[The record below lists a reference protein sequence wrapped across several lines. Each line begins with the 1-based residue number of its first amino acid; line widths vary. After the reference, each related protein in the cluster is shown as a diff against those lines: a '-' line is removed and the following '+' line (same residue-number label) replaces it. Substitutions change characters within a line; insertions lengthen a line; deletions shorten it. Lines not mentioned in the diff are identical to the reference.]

1 MDSVSFPGDSYAQ
14 RVLVRSVFLA
24 EERTIISRICRTS
37 GPSFISLLA
46 PAHEKLL
53 RGQRERESVQSMD
66 IDRALKFTFFLHL
79 ELGRSCITSIIAANH
94 IFLASCALGVRVRC
108 RRHHRLSKN
117 LPLSQSPPYLPF
129 VHGSA
134 PLSKATRARVSEAW
148 RRGGLRKNSAGA
160 LLEKKVCVDSAG
172 RASAGNCPNSE
183 TASIHSTK
191 AILHLPSSLHL
202 SPSVAW
208 LPSST
213 WPVSESYSHC
223 LCERRSPSLSAYL
236 CVISISARHRRKR
249 PSTTVQGV

>member
-14 RVLVRSVFLA
+14 RVLARTLVRSVFLA

-53 RGQRERESVQSMD
+53 RGQKERESVQSMD
-66 IDRALKFTFFLHL
+66 IDRALKLTFFLHL
-79 ELGRSCITSIIAANH
+79 ELGRSCITSIIVANH
-94 IFLASCALGVRVRC
+94 IFWPLAPLAYVSAVAVTTACPKICPC
-108 RRHHRLSKN
+108 RN
-117 LPLSQSPPYLPF
+117 PLPPYLPF

-160 LLEKKVCVDSAG
+160 LLEKKCSSTLPGG
-172 RASAGNCPNSE
+172 RAQATVQFRNR
-183 TASIHSTK
+183 IHPFDEG
-191 AILHLPSSLHL
+191 HPSFPSL

-223 LCERRSPSLSAYL
+223 LCERRSPSLSL
-236 CVISISARHRRKR
+236 CLPVCN
-249 PSTTVQGV
+249 